1 LGLDA
6 WSFRELKYGLDRFV
20 MAKLAIRGI
29 SDGTSIGLPRTL
41 FDESDEE
48 VTESAN
54 MSEDM

>member
-29 SDGTSIGLPRTL
+29 SDGKSIGLPRTL
-41 FDESDEE
+41 FDGSDEE
-48 VTESAN
+48 VTENADT
-54 MSEDM
+54 SEDI